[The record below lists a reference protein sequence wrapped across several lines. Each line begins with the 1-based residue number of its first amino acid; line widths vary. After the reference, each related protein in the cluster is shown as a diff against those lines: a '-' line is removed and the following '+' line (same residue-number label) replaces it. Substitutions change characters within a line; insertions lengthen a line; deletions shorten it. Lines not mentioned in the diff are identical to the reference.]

1 MAEENNYVRIT
12 FNIPQDTEDLLT
24 LLYINRLK
32 NKTAKGRISRSALV
46 AEAIKEK
53 FERDIQ

>member
-32 NKTAKGRISRSALV
+32 NKTTKGRISRSALV

>member
-1 MAEENNYVRIT
+1 MAEENNYVRVSY
-12 FNIPQDTEDLLT
+12 NIPQDTEDLLT

-32 NKTAKGRISRSALV
+32 HKTKGRISRSMIV

-53 FERDIQ
+53 YERDIR